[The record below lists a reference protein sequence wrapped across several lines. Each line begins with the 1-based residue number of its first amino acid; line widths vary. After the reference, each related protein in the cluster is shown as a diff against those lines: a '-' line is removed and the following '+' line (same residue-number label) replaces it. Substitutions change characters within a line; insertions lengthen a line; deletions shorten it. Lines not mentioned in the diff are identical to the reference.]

1 MALFVKTSKRDKIQ
15 PYINQPNNNP
25 VQCLKQVLTGTRK
38 LFSLNKSERFQDV
51 TKLSVQQTMVHVLC
65 LRHRYVCFELIF
77 LSWIIHFNKSLVF
90 TRVCEGYS
98 TNN

>member
-1 MALFVKTSKRDKIQ
+1 MMQNLGNRRS
-15 PYINQPNNNP
+15 
-25 VQCLKQVLTGTRK
+25 VQKCAQKAGSYVLKQVLTGTRK
-38 LFSLNKSERFQDV
+38 LFSINKSERFQDV

-65 LRHRYVCFELIF
+65 LRHRYVCLEFVF
-77 LSWIIHFNKSLVF
+77 LSWIIYYNKSLVF